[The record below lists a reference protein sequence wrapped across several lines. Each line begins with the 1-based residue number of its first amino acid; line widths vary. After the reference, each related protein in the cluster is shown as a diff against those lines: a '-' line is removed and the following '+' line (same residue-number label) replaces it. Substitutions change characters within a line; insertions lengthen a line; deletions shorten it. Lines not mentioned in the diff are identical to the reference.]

1 MKIEEDLFEIAFSR
15 YHLLNVRNFVRY
27 FSIWLF
33 FFETRN
39 SAIFRKVV
47 AGELPNAFKKVE
59 DDKIKAI
66 IKSCIEPKPEERIT
80 VHQLLENDFFEEKYL
95 KVLDV
100 GKNGNELKLRL
111 VVNEPGVN
119 NRRMPEDEAID
130 FTFHIGVDTA
140 LQVAQVSSINNPTR
154 TVTFYQ
160 NLIFS
165 CPQL

>member
-1 MKIEEDLFEIAFSR
+1 MPSQWMFMPLVCALWKWLPTSIPTKNVKMQQER
-15 YHLLNVRNFVRY
+15 VRNLLKFSVSGPVRTLY
-27 FSIWLF
+27 
-33 FFETRN
+33 

-140 LQVAQVSSINNPTR
+140 LQVAQVCPINGK
-154 TVTFYQ
+154 
-160 NLIFS
+160 
-165 CPQL
+165 

>member
-1 MKIEEDLFEIAFSR
+1 MQQER
-15 YHLLNVRNFVRY
+15 VRNLLKFSVSGPVRTLY
-27 FSIWLF
+27 
-33 FFETRN
+33 

-140 LQVAQVSSINNPTR
+140 LQVAQV
-154 TVTFYQ
+154 
-160 NLIFS
+160 
-165 CPQL
+165 CPIYGK